1 MGFITTTIVKNMF
14 GQTYK
19 KVIIVM
25 VVFNLSA
32 CSVVGGLWY
41 ERIDQF
47 IANQFLES
55 ANFSNTQEN
64 YIRKATQEFK
74 YWNIKN
80 ELPEYK
86 KLLLRFRL
94 LDSETRIGDIDE
106 IYKKGGVLG
115 NRSRNFFVPYLA
127 ELCKTLTNKQI
138 EEIEIHFDGLMEEK
152 RFELG
157 NETKNYQAALEK
169 SFVRFFRLLG
179 VKLNDEQKNAVRLL
193 SSELEDTR
201 YQLIND
207 RIKWNQQ
214 FVTILVLRQEKD
226 FEQILADHINSF
238 SSEDKNTRTGINQI
252 TAEILASLDEKQRA
266 RFQKRLG
273 VFVTSIDQILARQ
286 N

>member
-1 MGFITTTIVKNMF
+1 MF
-14 GQTYK
+14 GQAYK

-32 CSVVGGLWY
+32 CSVVGGMWY
-41 ERIDQF
+41 ARIDQF

-55 ANFSNTQEN
+55 ANFSTTQEN

-94 LDSETRIGDIDE
+94 LDSETRVGEIDE
-106 IYKKGGVLG
+106 IYKKGDVLG
-115 NRSRNFFVPYLA
+115 NRSRNFFVPYLV

-179 VKLNDEQKNAVRLL
+179 VKLNDEQKNTVRLL
-193 SSELEDTR
+193 SSGLEDTR
-201 YQLIND
+201 YELIND

-214 FVTILVLRQEKD
+214 FVAILDLRQKKI
-226 FEQILADHINSF
+226 FEESLTDHINSL
-238 SSEDKNTRTGINQI
+238 SSEDKNTRTVINQI
-252 TAEILASLDEKQRA
+252 TAEIIASLDEKQRA

-273 VFVTSIDQILARQ
+273 MFVTSIDQILARQ

>member
-1 MGFITTTIVKNMF
+1 MF

-94 LDSETRIGDIDE
+94 LDSETRVGEIDE
-106 IYKKGGVLG
+106 IYEKGGVLG

-127 ELCKTLTNKQI
+127 ALCKTLTNKQI
-138 EEIEIHFDGLMEEK
+138 EEIEIHFDGLMEER
-152 RFELG
+152 RFKLG

-169 SFVRFFRLLG
+169 SFVRFFRLLR
-179 VKLNDEQKNAVRLL
+179 VKLNDEQKNTVRLL

>member
-1 MGFITTTIVKNMF
+1 MF
-14 GQTYK
+14 GQAYK
-19 KVIIVM
+19 KVIIVV

-47 IANQFLES
+47 IANQFLEYAS
-55 ANFSNTQEN
+55 FSNTQEN

-86 KLLLRFRL
+86 KLLLQFRL
-94 LDSETRIGDIDE
+94 LDSETRVGEIDE
-106 IYKKGGVLG
+106 IYEKGGVLG
-115 NRSRNFFVPYLA
+115 NRSRNFFVPYLV

-201 YQLIND
+201 YQLIYD

-226 FEQILADHINSF
+226 FEEILADHIHSL
-238 SSEDKNTRTGINQI
+238 SSEDKNTRTAINQI

-273 VFVTSIDQILARQ
+273 VFITSIDQILARE

>member
-1 MGFITTTIVKNMF
+1 MF
-14 GQTYK
+14 GQAYK
-19 KVIIVM
+19 KVIIIM
-25 VVFNLSA
+25 VVFNLFA
-32 CSVVGGLWY
+32 CSVVGGMWY

-47 IANQFLES
+47 IANQFLEY
-55 ANFSNTQEN
+55 AYFSIAQEN
-64 YIRKATQEFK
+64 HIRKATQEFK

-106 IYKKGGVLG
+106 IYKKGVVLG

-138 EEIEIHFDGLMEEK
+138 EEIEIHFDGLMEER
-152 RFELG
+152 RFKLG

-169 SFVRFFRLLG
+169 SFVRFFRLLR
-179 VKLNDEQKNAVRLL
+179 VKLNDEQKNTVRFL

-226 FEQILADHINSF
+226 FEQILTDHIHSL

>member
-1 MGFITTTIVKNMF
+1 MF
-14 GQTYK
+14 GQAYK
-19 KVIIVM
+19 KIIIVM
-25 VVFNLSA
+25 VVFNLFA
-32 CSVVGGLWY
+32 CSVVGGMWY
-41 ERIDQF
+41 ARIDQF

-55 ANFSNTQEN
+55 ANFSTTQEN

-86 KLLLRFRL
+86 KLLLRLRL
-94 LDSETRIGDIDE
+94 LDSETRVGEIDE
-106 IYKKGGVLG
+106 IYEKGGVLG
-115 NRSRNFFVPYLA
+115 NRSRNFFVPYLV

-138 EEIEIHFDGLMEEK
+138 EEIEIHFDGLMEER
-152 RFELG
+152 RFKLG

-179 VKLNDEQKNAVRLL
+179 VKLNDEQKNTVRLL

-238 SSEDKNTRTGINQI
+238 SSEDKNTRTVINQI

-273 VFVTSIDQILARQ
+273 VFVASIDQILARE

>member
-1 MGFITTTIVKNMF
+1 MF

-138 EEIEIHFDGLMEEK
+138 EEIEIHFDGLMEER
-152 RFELG
+152 RFKLG

-169 SFVRFFRLLG
+169 SFVRFFRLLR
-179 VKLNDEQKNAVRLL
+179 VKLNDEQKNTVRLL

-226 FEQILADHINSF
+226 FEQILTDHIHSL
-238 SSEDKNTRTGINQI
+238 SSEDKNTRTAINQI

-273 VFVTSIDQILARQ
+273 VFVASIDQILAR
-286 N
+286 

>member
-1 MGFITTTIVKNMF
+1 MF

-106 IYKKGGVLG
+106 IYKKGVVLG
-115 NRSRNFFVPYLA
+115 NRSRNFFVPYLV

-138 EEIEIHFDGLMEEK
+138 EEIEIHFDGLMEER
-152 RFELG
+152 RFKLG

-169 SFVRFFRLLG
+169 NFVRFFRLLR
-179 VKLNDEQKNAVRLL
+179 VKLNEEQKNTVRLL
-193 SSELEDTR
+193 SSGLKDTR

-273 VFVTSIDQILARQ
+273 VFVASIDQILAR
-286 N
+286 

>member
-1 MGFITTTIVKNMF
+1 MF
-14 GQTYK
+14 GQAYK

-55 ANFSNTQEN
+55 ANFSIAQEN

-74 YWNIKN
+74 YWNIKT

-94 LDSETRIGDIDE
+94 LDSATRVGDIDE
-106 IYKKGGVLG
+106 IYEKGVVLG

-127 ELCKTLTNKQI
+127 ELGKTLTNKQI
-138 EEIEIHFDGLMEEK
+138 EEIAIHFDGLMEERK
-152 RFELG
+152 FELG
-157 NETKNYQAALEK
+157 TETKDYQAAREK

-179 VKLNDEQKNAVRLL
+179 VKLNDEQKNTVRLL
-193 SSELEDTR
+193 SSGLEDAR

-214 FVTILVLRQEKD
+214 FVAILDLRQEKI
-226 FEQILADHINSF
+226 FEEILTDHINSL
-238 SSEDKNTRTGINQI
+238 SSEDKNTRTVINQM
-252 TAEILASLDEKQRA
+252 TAEIIASLDERQRA

-273 VFVTSIDQILARQ
+273 VFVTSIDQILTRQ

>member
-1 MGFITTTIVKNMF
+1 MF
-14 GQTYK
+14 GQAYK
-19 KVIIVM
+19 KVIIIM
-25 VVFNLSA
+25 VVFNLFA
-32 CSVVGGLWY
+32 CSVVGGMWY
-41 ERIDQF
+41 ARMDQF

-55 ANFSNTQEN
+55 ANFSTTQEN

-86 KLLLRFRL
+86 KLLLHFRL
-94 LDSETRIGDIDE
+94 LGSEAHVGDIDE
-106 IYKKGGVLG
+106 IYEKGAMFG
-115 NRSRNFFVPYLA
+115 NRSINFFVPYLVKFF
-127 ELCKTLTNKQI
+127 KTLTNKQI

-179 VKLNDEQKNAVRLL
+179 VKLNDEQKNTVRLL

-201 YQLIND
+201 YQLLND

-214 FVTILVLRQEKD
+214 FVAILDLRQKKI
-226 FEQILADHINSF
+226 FEESLTDHINSL
-238 SSEDKNTRTGINQI
+238 SSEDKNTRTVINQI
-252 TAEILASLDEKQRA
+252 TAEIIASLDEKQRA

>member
-1 MGFITTTIVKNMF
+1 
-14 GQTYK
+14 
-19 KVIIVM
+19 M
-25 VVFNLSA
+25 VVFNLFA
-32 CSVVGGLWY
+32 CSVVGGMWY

-55 ANFSNTQEN
+55 ANFSTTQEN

-80 ELPEYK
+80 ELPKYK

-94 LDSETRIGDIDE
+94 LDSETRVSEIDE
-106 IYKKGGVLG
+106 IYEQGIVLG

-138 EEIEIHFDGLMEEK
+138 EEIEIHFDGLMEER
-152 RFELG
+152 RFKLG

-169 SFVRFFRLLG
+169 SFIRFFRLLR
-179 VKLNDEQKNAVRLL
+179 VKLNDEQKNTIRLL

-214 FVTILVLRQEKD
+214 FVTILVLRQEKY
-226 FEQILADHINSF
+226 FEKILTDHINSL
-238 SSEDKNTRTGINQI
+238 SSEDKNTRTVINQV

-273 VFVTSIDQILARQ
+273 VFVTSIDQILARE

>member
-1 MGFITTTIVKNMF
+1 MF
-14 GQTYK
+14 GQAYK

-47 IANQFLES
+47 IANQFLEY

-94 LDSETRIGDIDE
+94 LDSETRVGEIDE
-106 IYKKGGVLG
+106 IYEKGDVLG
-115 NRSRNFFVPYLA
+115 NRSRNFFVPYLV

-179 VKLNDEQKNAVRLL
+179 VKLNDEQKNTVRLL

-201 YQLIND
+201 YQLLND

-214 FVTILVLRQEKD
+214 FVTILVLRQEKE
-226 FEQILADHINSF
+226 FEKILADHINSF
-238 SSEDKNTRTGINQI
+238 SSEDKNTRTAINQV
-252 TAEILASLDEKQRA
+252 TAEILASLDAKQRA

-273 VFVTSIDQILARQ
+273 VFVTSIDQILARE

>member
-1 MGFITTTIVKNMF
+1 MF
-14 GQTYK
+14 GQAYK
-19 KVIIVM
+19 KIIIIM

-32 CSVVGGLWY
+32 CSVVGGMWY

-55 ANFSNTQEN
+55 ANFSTTQEN

-94 LDSETRIGDIDE
+94 LDSETRIGEIDE
-106 IYKKGGVLG
+106 IYEKGDVLG
-115 NRSRNFFVPYLA
+115 NRSRNFFVPYLV

-179 VKLNDEQKNAVRLL
+179 VKLNDEQKNTVRLL

-214 FVTILVLRQEKD
+214 FVTILVLRQEKY
-226 FEQILADHINSF
+226 FEQILTDHINSL
-238 SSEDKNTRTGINQI
+238 SSEDKNTRTVINQV

-273 VFVTSIDQILARQ
+273 VFVTSIDQILARE

>member
-1 MGFITTTIVKNMF
+1 MF
-14 GQTYK
+14 GQAYK

-47 IANQFLES
+47 IANQFLEY

-94 LDSETRIGDIDE
+94 LDSETRVGEIDE
-106 IYKKGGVLG
+106 IYEKGDVLG
-115 NRSRNFFVPYLA
+115 NRSRNFFVPYLV

-179 VKLNDEQKNAVRLL
+179 VKLNNEQKNTVRLL
-193 SSELEDTR
+193 SSGLEDAR

-273 VFVTSIDQILARQ
+273 VFVTSIDQILARE

>member
-1 MGFITTTIVKNMF
+1 MF
-14 GQTYK
+14 GQAYK

-55 ANFSNTQEN
+55 ANFSIAQEN

-94 LDSETRIGDIDE
+94 LDSETRVGEIDE
-106 IYKKGGVLG
+106 IYEKGDVLG
-115 NRSRNFFVPYLA
+115 NRSRNFFVPYLV

-179 VKLNDEQKNAVRLL
+179 VKLNDEQKNTVQFL

-201 YQLIND
+201 YELIND

-238 SSEDKNTRTGINQI
+238 SSEDKNTRTAINQI

-273 VFVTSIDQILARQ
+273 VFVTSIDQILARE

>member
-1 MGFITTTIVKNMF
+1 MF

-138 EEIEIHFDGLMEEK
+138 EEIEIHFDGLMEER
-152 RFELG
+152 RFKLG

-169 SFVRFFRLLG
+169 NFVRFFRLLR
-179 VKLNDEQKNAVRLL
+179 VKLNEEQKNTVRLL
-193 SSELEDTR
+193 SSGLKDTR

-226 FEQILADHINSF
+226 FEQILTDHIHSL
-238 SSEDKNTRTGINQI
+238 SYADKNTRTAINQI

-273 VFVTSIDQILARQ
+273 VFVASIDQILAR
-286 N
+286 

>member
-1 MGFITTTIVKNMF
+1 MF

-94 LDSETRIGDIDE
+94 LDSETRVGEIDE
-106 IYKKGGVLG
+106 IYEKGGVLG

-138 EEIEIHFDGLMEEK
+138 EEIEIHFDGLMEER
-152 RFELG
+152 RFKLG

-169 SFVRFFRLLG
+169 SFVRFFRLLR
-179 VKLNDEQKNAVRLL
+179 VKLNDEQKNTVRLL

-273 VFVTSIDQILARQ
+273 VFVTSIDQILARE

>member
-1 MGFITTTIVKNMF
+1 MF
-14 GQTYK
+14 GQAYT
-19 KVIIVM
+19 KVIIVI

-55 ANFSNTQEN
+55 ANFSIAQEN

-94 LDSETRIGDIDE
+94 LDSETRVGEIDE
-106 IYKKGGVLG
+106 IYEKGGVLG
-115 NRSRNFFVPYLA
+115 NRSRNFFVPYLV

-138 EEIEIHFDGLMEEK
+138 EEIEIHFDGLMEERK
-152 RFELG
+152 FELG
-157 NETKNYQAALEK
+157 TETKDYQAAREK

-179 VKLNDEQKNAVRLL
+179 VKLNDEQKNTVRFL

-226 FEQILADHINSF
+226 FEQILTDHVNSL
-238 SSEDKNTRTGINQI
+238 SSENKNTRTGINQV

-266 RFQKRLG
+266 RFRKRLG

>member
-1 MGFITTTIVKNMF
+1 MF
-14 GQTYK
+14 GQAYK
-19 KVIIVM
+19 KVVIIM
-25 VVFNLSA
+25 VVFNLFA
-32 CSVVGGLWY
+32 CSVVGGMWY

-55 ANFSNTQEN
+55 ANFSTTQEN

-94 LDSETRIGDIDE
+94 LDSETRVGEIDE
-106 IYKKGGVLG
+106 IYEKGDVLG
-115 NRSRNFFVPYLA
+115 NRSRNFFVPYLV

-138 EEIEIHFDGLMEEK
+138 EEIEIHFDGLMEER
-152 RFELG
+152 RFKLG

-169 SFVRFFRLLG
+169 SFIRFFRLLR
-179 VKLNDEQKNAVRLL
+179 VKLNDEQKNTIRLL

-214 FVTILVLRQEKD
+214 FVTILVLRQEKY
-226 FEQILADHINSF
+226 FEKILTDHINSL
-238 SSEDKNTRTGINQI
+238 SSEDKNTRTVINQV
-252 TAEILASLDEKQRA
+252 TAEILASLDEKQRS

-273 VFVTSIDQILARQ
+273 VFVTSIDQLLARE